1 MKKISLQSEPIDITR
16 VLSEA
21 GTDSDGALVSFVG
34 RVRNFSHEK
43 TVSHIEYE
51 AYNEMARKEIKKAVD
66 EACEKWGLGSC
77 FVTHR
82 FGKIGVGEASIVIA
96 ASSPHRNEA
105 FQAVQYLIDTIKKEV
120 PIWKKEFYSDGSSW
134 INE

>member
-1 MKKISLQSEPIDITR
+1 MKKISLQGDPIDVARI
-16 VLSEA
+16 LSEA

-43 TVSHIEYE
+43 TVLHMEYE
-51 AYNEMARKEIKKAVD
+51 AYSEMARKKIKKLVD
-66 EACEKWGLGSC
+66 EACEKYRLGSC

-82 FGKIGVGEASIVIA
+82 FGKVGVGEVSIVIA
-96 ASSPHRNEA
+96 VSSPHRNEA
-105 FQAVQYLIDTIKKEV
+105 FQAARYLIDTIKKEV